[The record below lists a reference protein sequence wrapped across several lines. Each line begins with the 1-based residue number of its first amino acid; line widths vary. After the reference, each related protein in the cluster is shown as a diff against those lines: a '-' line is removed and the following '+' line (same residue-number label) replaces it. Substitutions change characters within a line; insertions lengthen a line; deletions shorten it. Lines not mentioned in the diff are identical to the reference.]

1 MFYKNVFNPN
11 ISASP
16 STKFG
21 IVVAE
26 FNRHFTE
33 EILNRSLKTFEEKGA
48 KIAKILWVP
57 GAYELAFGAQMLLDQ
72 GIDAVLVIGVV
83 IRGDTSHYDHVCD
96 AVTQGV
102 LRVSLDY
109 KKPVMFGVLT
119 CENEKQVE
127 ERISKG
133 EDLAIATIQMGN
145 LVDKNRL
152 PILLESI
159 LL

>member
-1 MFYKNVFNPN
+1 MFYKNVFNQN
-11 ISASP
+11 IKASQ

-48 KIAKILWVP
+48 KIEKIIWVP
-57 GAYELAFGAQMLLDQ
+57 GAFELGFGAQILFDQ
-72 GIDAVLVIGVV
+72 GIDAVLTIGVV

-96 AVTQGV
+96 AATQGV

-109 KKPVMFGVLT
+109 KKPVIFGVLT

-127 ERISKG
+127 DRLSKG
-133 EDLAIATIQMGN
+133 EDLAIATIEMAN
-145 LVDKNRL
+145 L
-152 PILLESI
+152 IQG
-159 LL
+159 